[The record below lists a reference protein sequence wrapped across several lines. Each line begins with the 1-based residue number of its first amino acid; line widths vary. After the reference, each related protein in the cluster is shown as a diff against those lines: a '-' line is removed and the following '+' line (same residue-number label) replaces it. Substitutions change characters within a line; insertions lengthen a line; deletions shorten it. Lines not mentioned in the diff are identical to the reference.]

1 MKYEMKS
8 PVLSFLGHLYNM
20 TELKNI
26 GPEDTVLEEISRKSN
41 ATVNFRIAVRN
52 KSKDTYVYQLYAF
65 NYWDNLT
72 MTPHQMKYDGWKY
85 LIYNSTSNCV
95 KAIEESRD
103 RGVQEDC
110 ATRDWKDPRLSHWS
124 KHEEKKFDAKRPVVK
139 RAFLHN
145 YIYCYSYN
153 ITINGKQYQC
163 PTYPFKLPVT
173 TPFTTFGHSHS
184 PITIKLSGKGPKFRM
199 IDTTLPSLL
208 MPEQPTTELQLLQSI
223 SKLKESA
230 ESLLFEREA
239 TITINR
245 HEALWWLLATFAVIM
260 SPATGFLLWNCVN
273 RYKVLSTE
281 RFRKHMYRSVRRQ
294 STAAEKNADLDSDGR
309 KEIETSLGPSETDGT
324 EQ

>member
-1 MKYEMKS
+1 MPRVSALPDHLDRLRRPLYERIRRGS
-8 PVLSFLGHLYNM
+8 TRNSTPPFR
-20 TELKNI
+20 KNY
-26 GPEDTVLEEISRKSN
+26 P
-41 ATVNFRIAVRN
+41 TVNFRIAVRN

-72 MTPHQMKYDGWKY
+72 MTPHQMKFDGWKY

-95 KAIEESRD
+95 KAIEEPRD

-124 KHEEKKFDAKRPVVK
+124 KQEEAKFDEKRPVVK

-145 YIYCYSYN
+145 YIYCYSHN
-153 ITINGKQYQC
+153 ITIDGKQYQC

-208 MPEQPTTELQLLQSI
+208 LPEQPRTELQLLQSI

-230 ESLLFEREA
+230 ESLKFEREA
-239 TITINR
+239 TITITM
-245 HEALWWLLATFAVIM
+245 WWLLATLAVAM
-260 SPATGFLLWNCVN
+260 SFLTGFLWWRCIN
-273 RYKVLSTE
+273 RYRTVIARQL
-281 RFRKHMYRSVRRQ
+281 RKQLYRPVRRQ
-294 STAAEKNADLDSDGR
+294 STAVEKSIDSDSDR
-309 KEIETSLGPSETDGT
+309 RRELETNLGPSETYGADQ
-324 EQ
+324 EP